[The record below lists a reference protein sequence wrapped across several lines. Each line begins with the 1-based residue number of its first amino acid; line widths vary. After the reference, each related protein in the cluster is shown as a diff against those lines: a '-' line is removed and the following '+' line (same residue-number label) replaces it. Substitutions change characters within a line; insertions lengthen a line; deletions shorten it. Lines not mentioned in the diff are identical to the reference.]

1 MEDYLTGLQQRV
13 VLNAETSSWKHA
25 LAEAPQ
31 GFVFR
36 PLLFS
41 ICINDLPNPIE
52 SICKIFADH
61 TSLFSKVR
69 VKD

>member
-13 VLNAETSSWKHA
+13 VLNDETSSWKNA
-25 LAEAPQ
+25 LAEVRKD
-31 GFVFR
+31 FVFR

-41 ICINDLPNPIE
+41 ICINDLRNPIE

-61 TSLFSKVR
+61 TSLF
-69 VKD
+69 